1 VLAKEIPAR
10 VTAMQKELMAQEEQ
24 IVALRS
30 EVALARPA
38 VLVSKVCA
46 PVLGKLYLTHQR

>member
-1 VLAKEIPAR
+1 
-10 VTAMQKELMAQEEQ
+10 MAQEEQ